1 MRIADIKHK
10 GLAGL
15 YERGDGSKLDSRL
28 VDKLKKM
35 FLFLDAIEHSNEIKD
50 WPLWKAHQLSDRR
63 WSFHVTANY
72 RLTFAVDDAAKEIT
86 VLDLEDYH

>member
-1 MRIADIKHK
+1 MKVVDIKHK
-10 GLAGL
+10 GLARL
-15 YERGDGSKLDSRL
+15 YEHGDGSKLDSRL

-35 FLFLDAIEHSNEIKD
+35 FLFLDGIEHSNEIKE
-50 WPLWKAHQLSDRR
+50 WPLWKAYQLSDHR

-72 RLTFAVDDAAKEIT
+72 RLTFAVDDIAKEIS

>member
-35 FLFLDAIEHSNEIKD
+35 FLFLDAMRA
-50 WPLWKAHQLSDRR
+50 LQ
-63 WSFHVTANY
+63 
-72 RLTFAVDDAAKEIT
+72 
-86 VLDLEDYH
+86 